1 MKTKEVTDPPKD
13 KGGNEAPSE
22 DNEVKKDATPE
33 TLYLNP
39 ELHRLIYAQ
48 NNDVGNAYRFVKAV
62 EGASEE
68 HLKFCIEYNSWMYW
82 DGNIWVKDEG
92 NAKSIRLF
100 IIDTTPFNDEENPDH
115 IICKKVFINPK
126 IISKSGDSWSFSEGC
141 LSIPEVREDVK
152 RLSEI
157 TIEYFDKDFNKLTEI
172 YDGLNARVIL
182 HEYDHIEGI
191 LFVDKISPLRKRMIK
206 GKLKDISNG
215 TLNANYLIRSFK

>member
-1 MKTKEVTDPPKD
+1 MILPIVAYGSNVLRSQCKEIDSSFPNLDQLIDNMFETMYAASGV
-13 KGGNEAPSE
+13 GLAAPQI
-22 DNEVKKDATPE
+22 N
-33 TLYLNP
+33 
-39 ELHRLIYAQ
+39 
-48 NNDVGNAYRFVKAV
+48 
-62 EGASEE
+62 
-68 HLKFCIEYNSWMYW
+68 
-82 DGNIWVKDEG
+82 
-92 NAKSIRLF
+92 KSIRLF
-100 IIDTTPFNDEENPDH
+100 IVDTTPFKDDDSPDH
-115 IICKKVFINPK
+115 LVCKKIFINPK
-126 IISKSGDSWSFSEGC
+126 ITSITGESWSFSEGC

-157 TIEYFDKDFNKLTEI
+157 TIEYFDKDFNKHTEI

>member
-1 MKTKEVTDPPKD
+1 MILPIVAYGSNVLRSQCKEIDSSYSNLDQLIENMFETMYAASGV
-13 KGGNEAPSE
+13 GLAAPQI
-22 DNEVKKDATPE
+22 N
-33 TLYLNP
+33 
-39 ELHRLIYAQ
+39 
-48 NNDVGNAYRFVKAV
+48 
-62 EGASEE
+62 
-68 HLKFCIEYNSWMYW
+68 
-82 DGNIWVKDEG
+82 
-92 NAKSIRLF
+92 KSIRLF
-100 IIDTTPFNDEENPDH
+100 IVDTSPFKDDDSPDH
-115 IICKKVFINPK
+115 EVCKKIFINPK
-126 IISKSGDSWSFSEGC
+126 ITSLTGESWSFSEGC

-157 TIEYFDKDFNKLTEI
+157 TIEYFDKDFNKHTET

>member
-1 MKTKEVTDPPKD
+1 MILPIVAYGSNVLRSQCKEIDSSYSNLDQLIENMFETMYAASGV
-13 KGGNEAPSE
+13 GLAAPQI
-22 DNEVKKDATPE
+22 N
-33 TLYLNP
+33 
-39 ELHRLIYAQ
+39 
-48 NNDVGNAYRFVKAV
+48 
-62 EGASEE
+62 
-68 HLKFCIEYNSWMYW
+68 
-82 DGNIWVKDEG
+82 
-92 NAKSIRLF
+92 KSIRLF
-100 IIDTTPFNDEENPDH
+100 IVDTSPFKDDESPDH
-115 IICKKVFINPK
+115 EVCKKIFINPK
-126 IISKSGDSWSFSEGC
+126 ITSLTGESWSFSEGC

-157 TIEYFDKDFNKLTEI
+157 TIEYFDKDFNKHTET

>member
-1 MKTKEVTDPPKD
+1 MILPIVAYGSNVLRSQCKEIDSSYSNLDQLIENMFETMYAASGV
-13 KGGNEAPSE
+13 GLAAPQI
-22 DNEVKKDATPE
+22 N
-33 TLYLNP
+33 
-39 ELHRLIYAQ
+39 
-48 NNDVGNAYRFVKAV
+48 
-62 EGASEE
+62 
-68 HLKFCIEYNSWMYW
+68 
-82 DGNIWVKDEG
+82 
-92 NAKSIRLF
+92 KSIRLF
-100 IIDTTPFNDEENPDH
+100 IIDTSPFKDDESPDH
-115 IICKKVFINPK
+115 EVCKKIFINPK
-126 IISKSGDSWSFSEGC
+126 ITSLTGESWSFSEGC

-191 LFVDKISPLRKRMIK
+191 LFVDKISPLRKRMNK

>member
-1 MKTKEVTDPPKD
+1 MILPIVAYGSNVLRSQCKEIDSSYSNLNQLIENMFETMYAASGV
-13 KGGNEAPSE
+13 GLAAPQI
-22 DNEVKKDATPE
+22 N
-33 TLYLNP
+33 
-39 ELHRLIYAQ
+39 
-48 NNDVGNAYRFVKAV
+48 
-62 EGASEE
+62 
-68 HLKFCIEYNSWMYW
+68 
-82 DGNIWVKDEG
+82 
-92 NAKSIRLF
+92 KSIRLF
-100 IIDTTPFNDEENPDH
+100 IVDTSPFKDDESPDH
-115 IICKKVFINPK
+115 EVCKKIFINPK
-126 IISKSGDSWSFSEGC
+126 ITSLTGESWSFSEGC

-157 TIEYFDKDFNKLTEI
+157 TIEYFDKDFNKHTEI

>member
-1 MKTKEVTDPPKD
+1 MILPIVAYGSNVLRSQCKEIDSSYSNLDQLIENMFETMYAASGV
-13 KGGNEAPSE
+13 GLAAPQI
-22 DNEVKKDATPE
+22 N
-33 TLYLNP
+33 
-39 ELHRLIYAQ
+39 
-48 NNDVGNAYRFVKAV
+48 
-62 EGASEE
+62 
-68 HLKFCIEYNSWMYW
+68 
-82 DGNIWVKDEG
+82 
-92 NAKSIRLF
+92 KSIRLF
-100 IIDTTPFNDEENPDH
+100 IVDTSPFKDDESPDH
-115 IICKKVFINPK
+115 VVCKKIFINPK
-126 IISKSGDSWSFSEGC
+126 ITSITGESWSFSEGC

-157 TIEYFDKDFNKLTEI
+157 TIEYFDKDFNKHTET

>member
-1 MKTKEVTDPPKD
+1 MILPIVAYGSNVLRSQCKEIDSSYSNLDQLIENMFETMYAASGV
-13 KGGNEAPSE
+13 GLAAPQI
-22 DNEVKKDATPE
+22 N
-33 TLYLNP
+33 
-39 ELHRLIYAQ
+39 
-48 NNDVGNAYRFVKAV
+48 
-62 EGASEE
+62 
-68 HLKFCIEYNSWMYW
+68 
-82 DGNIWVKDEG
+82 
-92 NAKSIRLF
+92 KSIRLF
-100 IIDTTPFNDEENPDH
+100 IVDTSPFKDDDSPDH
-115 IICKKVFINPK
+115 VVCKKIFINPK
-126 IISKSGDSWSFSEGC
+126 ITSITGESWSFSEGC

-157 TIEYFDKDFNKLTEI
+157 TIEYFDKEFNKYIET

>member
-1 MKTKEVTDPPKD
+1 MILPIVAYGSNVLRSQCKEIDSSYSNLDQLIENMFETMYAASGV
-13 KGGNEAPSE
+13 GLAAPQI
-22 DNEVKKDATPE
+22 N
-33 TLYLNP
+33 
-39 ELHRLIYAQ
+39 
-48 NNDVGNAYRFVKAV
+48 
-62 EGASEE
+62 
-68 HLKFCIEYNSWMYW
+68 
-82 DGNIWVKDEG
+82 
-92 NAKSIRLF
+92 KSIRLF
-100 IIDTTPFNDEENPDH
+100 IVDTSPFKDDESPDH
-115 IICKKVFINPK
+115 VVCKKIFINPK
-126 IISKSGDSWSFSEGC
+126 ITSLTGESWSFSEGC

-157 TIEYFDKDFNKLTEI
+157 TIEYFDKDFNKHTET

>member
-1 MKTKEVTDPPKD
+1 MILPIVAYGSNVLRSACKEIDSSYSNLDQLIDNMFETMYAASGV
-13 KGGNEAPSE
+13 GLAAPQI
-22 DNEVKKDATPE
+22 N
-33 TLYLNP
+33 
-39 ELHRLIYAQ
+39 
-48 NNDVGNAYRFVKAV
+48 
-62 EGASEE
+62 
-68 HLKFCIEYNSWMYW
+68 
-82 DGNIWVKDEG
+82 
-92 NAKSIRLF
+92 KSIRLF
-100 IIDTTPFNDEENPDH
+100 IVDTSPFKDDESPDH
-115 IICKKVFINPK
+115 VVCKKIFINPK
-126 IISKSGDSWSFSEGC
+126 ITSITGESWSFSEGC

-157 TIEYFDKDFNKLTEI
+157 TIEYFDKDFNKHTGI

>member
-1 MKTKEVTDPPKD
+1 MILPIVAYGSNVLRSQCKEIDSSYSNLDQLIENMFETMYAASGV
-13 KGGNEAPSE
+13 GLAAPQI
-22 DNEVKKDATPE
+22 N
-33 TLYLNP
+33 
-39 ELHRLIYAQ
+39 
-48 NNDVGNAYRFVKAV
+48 
-62 EGASEE
+62 
-68 HLKFCIEYNSWMYW
+68 
-82 DGNIWVKDEG
+82 
-92 NAKSIRLF
+92 KSIRLF
-100 IIDTTPFNDEENPDH
+100 IVDTTPFKDDESPDH
-115 IICKKVFINPK
+115 AVCKNIFINPK
-126 IISKSGDSWSFSEGC
+126 ITSITGESWSFSEGC

-157 TIEYFDKDFNKLTEI
+157 TIEYFDKEFNKYIET

>member
-1 MKTKEVTDPPKD
+1 MILPIVAYGSNVLRSACKEIDSSYSNLDQLIENMFETMYAASGV
-13 KGGNEAPSE
+13 GLAAPQI
-22 DNEVKKDATPE
+22 N
-33 TLYLNP
+33 
-39 ELHRLIYAQ
+39 
-48 NNDVGNAYRFVKAV
+48 
-62 EGASEE
+62 
-68 HLKFCIEYNSWMYW
+68 
-82 DGNIWVKDEG
+82 
-92 NAKSIRLF
+92 KSIRLF
-100 IIDTTPFNDEENPDH
+100 IVDTSPFKDDDSPDH
-115 IICKKVFINPK
+115 VVCKKIFINPK
-126 IISKSGDSWSFSEGC
+126 ITSITGESWSFSEGC

-157 TIEYFDKDFNKLTEI
+157 TIEYFDKDFNKHTET

>member
-1 MKTKEVTDPPKD
+1 MILPIVAYGSNVLRSQCKEIDSSYSNLDQLIENMFETMYAASGV
-13 KGGNEAPSE
+13 GLAAPQI
-22 DNEVKKDATPE
+22 N
-33 TLYLNP
+33 
-39 ELHRLIYAQ
+39 
-48 NNDVGNAYRFVKAV
+48 
-62 EGASEE
+62 
-68 HLKFCIEYNSWMYW
+68 
-82 DGNIWVKDEG
+82 
-92 NAKSIRLF
+92 KSIRLF
-100 IIDTTPFNDEENPDH
+100 IVDTSPFKDDESPDH
-115 IICKKVFINPK
+115 VVCKKIFINPK
-126 IISKSGDSWSFSEGC
+126 ITSITGESWSFSEGC

-157 TIEYFDKDFNKLTEI
+157 TIEYFDKEFNKYIET

>member
-1 MKTKEVTDPPKD
+1 MILPIVAYGSNVLRSQCKEIDSSYSNLDQLIENMFETMYAASGV
-13 KGGNEAPSE
+13 GLAAPQI
-22 DNEVKKDATPE
+22 N
-33 TLYLNP
+33 
-39 ELHRLIYAQ
+39 
-48 NNDVGNAYRFVKAV
+48 
-62 EGASEE
+62 
-68 HLKFCIEYNSWMYW
+68 
-82 DGNIWVKDEG
+82 
-92 NAKSIRLF
+92 KSIRLF
-100 IIDTTPFNDEENPDH
+100 IVDTSPFKDDDSPDH
-115 IICKKVFINPK
+115 VVCKKIFINPK
-126 IISKSGDSWSFSEGC
+126 ITSITGESWSFSEGC

-157 TIEYFDKDFNKLTEI
+157 TIEYFDKGFNKHTEI

>member
-1 MKTKEVTDPPKD
+1 MILPIVAYGSNILRSQCKEIDSSYSNLDQLIENMFETMYAASGV
-13 KGGNEAPSE
+13 GLAAPQI
-22 DNEVKKDATPE
+22 N
-33 TLYLNP
+33 
-39 ELHRLIYAQ
+39 
-48 NNDVGNAYRFVKAV
+48 
-62 EGASEE
+62 
-68 HLKFCIEYNSWMYW
+68 
-82 DGNIWVKDEG
+82 
-92 NAKSIRLF
+92 KSIRLF
-100 IIDTTPFNDEENPDH
+100 IVDTTPFKDDDSPDH
-115 IICKKVFINPK
+115 VVCKKIFINPK
-126 IISKSGDSWSFSEGC
+126 ITSITGESWSFSEGC

-157 TIEYFDKDFNKLTEI
+157 TIEYFDKEFNKYIET

>member
-1 MKTKEVTDPPKD
+1 MILPIVAY
-13 KGGNEAPSE
+13 GSNVLRSQCNEIDSSYSNLDQLIENMFETMYAASGVGLAAPQI
-22 DNEVKKDATPE
+22 N
-33 TLYLNP
+33 
-39 ELHRLIYAQ
+39 
-48 NNDVGNAYRFVKAV
+48 
-62 EGASEE
+62 
-68 HLKFCIEYNSWMYW
+68 
-82 DGNIWVKDEG
+82 
-92 NAKSIRLF
+92 KSIRLF
-100 IIDTTPFNDEENPDH
+100 IVDTSPFKDDESPDH
-115 IICKKVFINPK
+115 AVCKNIFINPK
-126 IISKSGDSWSFSEGC
+126 ITSITGESWSFSEGC

-157 TIEYFDKDFNKLTEI
+157 TIEYFDKDFNKHTEI

>member
-1 MKTKEVTDPPKD
+1 MILPIVAYGSNVLRSQCKEIDSSYSNLDQLIENMFETMYAASGV
-13 KGGNEAPSE
+13 GLAAPQI
-22 DNEVKKDATPE
+22 N
-33 TLYLNP
+33 
-39 ELHRLIYAQ
+39 
-48 NNDVGNAYRFVKAV
+48 
-62 EGASEE
+62 
-68 HLKFCIEYNSWMYW
+68 
-82 DGNIWVKDEG
+82 
-92 NAKSIRLF
+92 KSIRLF
-100 IIDTTPFNDEENPDH
+100 IVDTSPFKDDDSPDH
-115 IICKKVFINPK
+115 EVCKKIFINPK
-126 IISKSGDSWSFSEGC
+126 ITSLTGESWSFSEGC

-157 TIEYFDKDFNKLTEI
+157 TIEYFDKDFNKHTEI

>member
-1 MKTKEVTDPPKD
+1 MILPIVAYGSNVLRSQCKEIDSSYSNLDQLIENMFETMYAASGV
-13 KGGNEAPSE
+13 GLAAPQI
-22 DNEVKKDATPE
+22 N
-33 TLYLNP
+33 
-39 ELHRLIYAQ
+39 
-48 NNDVGNAYRFVKAV
+48 
-62 EGASEE
+62 
-68 HLKFCIEYNSWMYW
+68 
-82 DGNIWVKDEG
+82 
-92 NAKSIRLF
+92 KSIRLF
-100 IIDTTPFNDEENPDH
+100 IIDTSPFKDDESPNHEV
-115 IICKKVFINPK
+115 CKKIFINPK
-126 IISKSGDSWSFSEGC
+126 ITSITGESWSFSEGC

-157 TIEYFDKDFNKLTEI
+157 TIEYFDKDFNKHTET

>member
-1 MKTKEVTDPPKD
+1 MILPIVAYGSNVLRSQCKEIDSSYPNLDQLIENMFETMYAASGV
-13 KGGNEAPSE
+13 GLAAPQI
-22 DNEVKKDATPE
+22 N
-33 TLYLNP
+33 
-39 ELHRLIYAQ
+39 
-48 NNDVGNAYRFVKAV
+48 
-62 EGASEE
+62 
-68 HLKFCIEYNSWMYW
+68 
-82 DGNIWVKDEG
+82 
-92 NAKSIRLF
+92 KSIRLF
-100 IIDTTPFNDEENPDH
+100 IVDTSPFKDDESPDH
-115 IICKKVFINPK
+115 EVCKKIFINPK
-126 IISKSGDSWSFSEGC
+126 ITSLTGESWSFSEGC

-157 TIEYFDKDFNKLTEI
+157 TIEYFDKDFNKHTEI

>member
-1 MKTKEVTDPPKD
+1 MILPIVAYGSNVLRSQCKEIDSSYSNLDQLIENMFETMYAASGV
-13 KGGNEAPSE
+13 GLAAPQI
-22 DNEVKKDATPE
+22 N
-33 TLYLNP
+33 
-39 ELHRLIYAQ
+39 
-48 NNDVGNAYRFVKAV
+48 
-62 EGASEE
+62 
-68 HLKFCIEYNSWMYW
+68 
-82 DGNIWVKDEG
+82 
-92 NAKSIRLF
+92 KSIRLF
-100 IIDTTPFNDEENPDH
+100 IVDTSPFKDDESPDH
-115 IICKKVFINPK
+115 AVCKNIFINPK
-126 IISKSGDSWSFSEGC
+126 ITSITGESWSFSEGC

-157 TIEYFDKDFNKLTEI
+157 TIEYFDKDFNKHTET

>member
-1 MKTKEVTDPPKD
+1 MILPIVAYGSNVLRSQCKEIDSSYSNLDQLIENMFETMYAASGV
-13 KGGNEAPSE
+13 GLAAPQI
-22 DNEVKKDATPE
+22 N
-33 TLYLNP
+33 
-39 ELHRLIYAQ
+39 
-48 NNDVGNAYRFVKAV
+48 
-62 EGASEE
+62 
-68 HLKFCIEYNSWMYW
+68 
-82 DGNIWVKDEG
+82 
-92 NAKSIRLF
+92 KSIRLF
-100 IIDTTPFNDEENPDH
+100 IIDTSPFKDDESPDH
-115 IICKKVFINPK
+115 EVCKKIFINPK
-126 IISKSGDSWSFSEGC
+126 ITSLTGESWSFSEGC

-157 TIEYFDKDFNKLTEI
+157 TIEYFDKDFNKHTET

>member
-1 MKTKEVTDPPKD
+1 MILPIVAYGSNVLRSQCKEIDSSYSNLDQLIDNMFETMYAASGV
-13 KGGNEAPSE
+13 GLAAPQI
-22 DNEVKKDATPE
+22 N
-33 TLYLNP
+33 
-39 ELHRLIYAQ
+39 
-48 NNDVGNAYRFVKAV
+48 
-62 EGASEE
+62 
-68 HLKFCIEYNSWMYW
+68 
-82 DGNIWVKDEG
+82 
-92 NAKSIRLF
+92 KSIRLF
-100 IIDTTPFNDEENPDH
+100 IVDTTAFKDDDSPNHEV
-115 IICKKVFINPK
+115 CKKIFINPK
-126 IISKSGDSWSFSEGC
+126 ITSNTGESWSFSEGC

-157 TIEYFDKDFNKLTEI
+157 TIEYFDKDFNKHIET

>member
-1 MKTKEVTDPPKD
+1 MYAASGV
-13 KGGNEAPSE
+13 GLAAPQI
-22 DNEVKKDATPE
+22 N
-33 TLYLNP
+33 
-39 ELHRLIYAQ
+39 
-48 NNDVGNAYRFVKAV
+48 
-62 EGASEE
+62 
-68 HLKFCIEYNSWMYW
+68 
-82 DGNIWVKDEG
+82 
-92 NAKSIRLF
+92 KSIRLF
-100 IIDTTPFNDEENPDH
+100 IVDTSPFKDDDSPDH
-115 IICKKVFINPK
+115 VVCKKIFINPK
-126 IISKSGDSWSFSEGC
+126 ITSITGESWSFSEGC

-157 TIEYFDKDFNKLTEI
+157 TIEYFDKDFNKHTET

>member
-1 MKTKEVTDPPKD
+1 MILPIVAYGSNVLRSQCKEIDSSYPNLDQLIENMFETMYAASGV
-13 KGGNEAPSE
+13 GLAAPQI
-22 DNEVKKDATPE
+22 N
-33 TLYLNP
+33 
-39 ELHRLIYAQ
+39 
-48 NNDVGNAYRFVKAV
+48 
-62 EGASEE
+62 
-68 HLKFCIEYNSWMYW
+68 
-82 DGNIWVKDEG
+82 
-92 NAKSIRLF
+92 KSIRLF
-100 IIDTTPFNDEENPDH
+100 IVDTSPFKDDESPDH
-115 IICKKVFINPK
+115 VVCKKIFINPK
-126 IISKSGDSWSFSEGC
+126 ITSITGESWSFSEGC

-157 TIEYFDKDFNKLTEI
+157 TIEYFDKEFNKYIET